1 MSRRNRLPAFL
12 GLAAAGTAAYYLTQ
26 YALRT
31 PALERRRVIAH
42 RGGARYA
49 PENTL
54 AAFAHG
60 AAAGAEMLECDVQ
73 LTADGQV
80 VVIHDETLER
90 TTNGYGDVGTRTLAE
105 LRELDAGN
113 GERIPTLQELI
124 DLARE
129 ADVELLVELK
139 SPARYPGL
147 EEHVLSLLEGSSY
160 LDRTVLQS
168 FDWDSLRRVRQLS
181 PLARLGALYDVG
193 ALDVSWPPAD
203 AEYVCPPAEMVLV
216 NPGLVRQAHNEGRGV
231 FVWMNAVESP
241 LTYRFLASFGVDGL
255 IVDDPIAARRA
266 I

>member
-1 MSRRNRLPAFL
+1 MSRRNRLPAFI

-26 YALRT
+26 YAMRT

-60 AAAGAEMLECDVQ
+60 AAAGADMLECDVQ

-80 VVIHDETLER
+80 VVFHDDTLER
-90 TTNGYGDVGTRTLAE
+90 TTNGYGDIGARTLAE

-139 SPARYPGL
+139 SPAKYPGID
-147 EEHVLSLLEGSSY
+147 EHVLALLEGASY
-160 LDRTVLQS
+160 LDRTVLQ
-168 FDWDSLRRVRQLS
+168 
-181 PLARLGALYDVG
+181 
-193 ALDVSWPPAD
+193 
-203 AEYVCPPAEMVLV
+203 
-216 NPGLVRQAHNEGRGV
+216 
-231 FVWMNAVESP
+231 
-241 LTYRFLASFGVDGL
+241 
-255 IVDDPIAARRA
+255 
-266 I
+266 